1 MVNVVLATDLLKHRQ
16 QMAPE
21 IIRVQKLHTGS
32 KATGNTEMFAEGKE
46 HPWFIY
52 HQIFISFS

>member
-1 MVNVVLATDLLKHRQ
+1 MVDIVLTSDLLKHRQ
-16 QMAPE
+16 QMTPE
-21 IIRVQKLHTGS
+21 IIGVQKLHTGS

-46 HPWFIY
+46 QPWFIY